1 MVDSLFPGAFAGARR
16 GQSMG
21 VEKRILITN
30 DDGLAAEGL
39 RALAESLRRVAPVII
54 VAPDQEQSAS
64 SHAITLDKPLRIKEH
79 APDTY
84 GVSGTPTDC
93 VLLAIHGILDRK
105 PDLIISGINHGP
117 NMGEDVTYSGT
128 VAAAIEGCILG
139 ISSMAVSLASWELA
153 SFEGAAAA
161 AQLLARKLFEL
172 EGGKARLWN
181 VNVPAVGRDQIKG
194 IKVTKLGSR
203 IYNDLIIKKKDPR
216 GKDYFW
222 IGGGEPGWST
232 EENTDFAAV
241 SAGFIS
247 VTPLRLDFTDY
258 DGIAELKGQRLEWN
272 RETTTR

>member
-1 MVDSLFPGAFAGARR
+1 MND
-16 GQSMG
+16 
-21 VEKRILITN
+21 EKTILITN
-30 DDGLAAEGL
+30 DDGMAAEGL
-39 RALAESLRRVAPVII
+39 RALAESLRSICRVII

-79 APDTY
+79 SPSTF

-93 VLLAIHGILDRK
+93 VLLAVHGILDRK
-105 PDLIISGINHGP
+105 PDLIVSGINHGP

-139 ISSMAVSLASWELA
+139 ISSMAVSLASWEPA
-153 SFEGAAAA
+153 FFEGAAAA
-161 AQLLARKLFEL
+161 ARLLARKLFEL
-172 EGGKARLWN
+172 ESSRARLWN
-181 VNVPAVGRDQIKG
+181 VNVPAVDRSEIKG
-194 IKVTKLGSR
+194 IRVTKLGSR

-232 EENTDFAAV
+232 EEKTDFAAV

-258 DGIAELKGQRLEWN
+258 QGMAELEKHRLEWN

>member
-1 MVDSLFPGAFAGARR
+1 VST
-16 GQSMG
+16 
-21 VEKRILITN
+21 EKTILITN

-39 RALAESLRRVAPVII
+39 SALAQALCGIGRVII

-79 APDTY
+79 SAARF

-93 VLLAIHGILDRK
+93 VLLAIHGILERK
-105 PDLIISGINHGP
+105 PDLIVSGINHGP

-139 ISSMAVSLASWELA
+139 ITAMAVSLASWEGA

-161 AQLLARKLFEL
+161 ARQLARTLFEMDSAR
-172 EGGKARLWN
+172 ARLWN
-181 VNVPAVGRDQIKG
+181 VNVPAVPREAIKG

-203 IYNDLIIKKKDPR
+203 VYNDLIIKKKDPR

-222 IGGGEPGWST
+222 IGGAEPGWST
-232 EENTDFAAV
+232 GDNTDFAAV
-241 SAGFIS
+241 SAGYIS

-258 DGIAELKGQRLEWN
+258 DGIVELEEHGLAWN
-272 RETTTR
+272 PEQTTR